1 MTWEQVEDDATQTV
15 ADENA
20 PTPTTGE

>member
-1 MTWEQVEDDATQTV
+1 MTREQVEDDATAQV